1 MRLDFSCDDTLYH
14 SVTTGYRAT
23 VGERWCL
30 RQVKALES
38 GSASVADFGGD
49 ACGFGGEQV
58 SAAPLAWV
66 TSKTTFFW
74 PATAAAIGGA

>member
-1 MRLDFSCDDTLYH
+1 MRLDFSCDDTRYH

-38 GSASVADFGGD
+38 GSASVAHFGD
-49 ACGFGGEQV
+49 ACGFGGE
-58 SAAPLAWV
+58 
-66 TSKTTFFW
+66 
-74 PATAAAIGGA
+74 